1 MRGRLR
7 EPSACACLTAKSC
20 RAQVRFFFSSLF
32 RRTWSAIHSTSPLRP
47 PCQLVSKWGADL
59 RVPLF
64 FLSPTNSFSISFPF
78 FFSRRVSDGWLHTA
92 RLRSSRRCRTLKGR
106 GSKLPHARWKLAL
119 RPLRR
124 AAQRPARMR
133 CWPLSAL
140 RDRHDNTNTL
150 ILYTILVV
158 YTLSRFFSPGPA
170 ASRAARCG
178 SFVTGSSRGELGG
191 VAPQQRALHSW
202 AVGCLS

>member
-64 FLSPTNSFSISFPF
+64 FLSPTNSFSISF
-78 FFSRRVSDGWLHTA
+78 
-92 RLRSSRRCRTLKGR
+92 
-106 GSKLPHARWKLAL
+106 
-119 RPLRR
+119 PLRR